1 MNALIRFGFND
12 KWYKMKFVASHYTRW
27 WKWPLRIEKWK
38 KNTQHH
44 IEEKEEKRAMMR
56 TCIQIACSINGLVC
70 RKEKPPGKLEGA
82 VNHQRNTKIEVKP
95 TYKHTHVY
103 TSTHSRNII
112 YEIKFTFLL
121 MMSIQLSPSPFF
133 LSFSIFFPLSA
144 VFSSIQTSWW
154 HTNSVK

>member
-1 MNALIRFGFND
+1 MTIAYR
-12 KWYKMKFVASHYTRW
+12 KMK
-27 WKWPLRIEKWK
+27 K
-38 KNTQHH
+38 KHTTHTQHH

-103 TSTHSRNII
+103 ASTHSRNII

-133 LSFSIFFPLSA
+133 LFFFLNF
-144 VFSSIQTSWW
+144 FSSVCSLLFN
-154 HTNSVK
+154 TNIVMAYEQCEINNCMRKKLR